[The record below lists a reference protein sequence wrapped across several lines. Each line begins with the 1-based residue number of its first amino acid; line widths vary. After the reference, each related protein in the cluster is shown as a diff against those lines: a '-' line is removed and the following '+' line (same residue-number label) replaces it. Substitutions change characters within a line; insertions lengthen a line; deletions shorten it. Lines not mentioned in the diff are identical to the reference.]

1 MAKERKPIHFKE
13 KLFRSFIIVGIIP
26 LLFMAIISYYNISV
40 FTEDKINKS
49 ITENLNII
57 SRLADSTLSTFIN
70 MTNYISEQEEIQ
82 AILSKTSYDNY
93 EDRFKDTQRIYKI
106 ANSVLATQ
114 TLDVPIHIIDKN
126 RKTRFSTTDYLV
138 PIYEDSRGNF
148 FDIIDGSEGKQLSF
162 IHRRVD
168 GKYSKD
174 IVMAVGRQIR
184 SRNEGGSLGYV
195 ISDVYDDY
203 FNDILKN
210 TRTYEKNNVY
220 ILDKNG
226 TIITDKLHKNRT
238 GFKFDEGYLDQIIKN
253 EKGVFEC
260 TLDNIHYRAYYTT
273 SDHMALK
280 VVELVPISVIYKERA
295 IIIAIFIILMIVF
308 SIMAVIASLTL
319 SRNISKPINELSN
332 IMKKVEEGERDINF
346 PIIGND
352 EIAQL
357 GKSFNDMIKEINR
370 LIEEVY
376 IKQFLLQQA
385 EFTALKAQVN
395 PHFLYNTLQSI
406 NWMAKLSDFEG
417 VSTMVTAL
425 GKFLRYSI
433 SSREDLVTI
442 GQEIE
447 QIQNYLIIQKTR
459 YGDKFEVSID
469 VEENIRDHKVLKLM
483 LQPIVENSI
492 IHGIEQKIGKG
503 EIRINVYVRHRELYF
518 DILDNGIGFGNSTA
532 KGEGIGI
539 NNVDRR
545 VKIQYGDA
553 FGVSVEKKEEF
564 TCVSIKIPYN
574 DNLHYEKKGDIND

>member
-1 MAKERKPIHFKE
+1 MVKERKPLHFKE

-174 IVMAVGRQIR
+174 IVMAIGRQIR
-184 SRNEGGSLGYV
+184 SRKEGTSLGYV

-226 TIITDKLHKNRT
+226 IIITDKLHKNRT
-238 GFKFDEGYLDQIIKN
+238 GFKFNEDYLDQIIKN

-260 TLDNIHYRAYYTT
+260 DIENVHYRAYYTT

-295 IIIAIFIILMIVF
+295 IIIAIFIILIIVF
-308 SIMAVIASLTL
+308 SIMAVIASLAL
-319 SRNISKPINELSN
+319 SKNISKPINQLSN
-332 IMKKVEEGERDINF
+332 MMKKVEEGERNINF

-357 GKSFNDMIKEINR
+357 GKSFNDMIREINR

-406 NWMAKLSDFEG
+406 NWMAKLSDFDG

-433 SSREDLVTI
+433 NSHEDLVTI

-447 QIQNYLIIQKTR
+447 QIQNYLIIQKIR

-469 VEENIRDHKVLKLM
+469 VEENIKDYKVLKLM

-492 IHGIEQKIGKG
+492 IHGIEQKVGKG
-503 EIRINVYVRHRELYF
+503 EIKINVYARDRELYF

-539 NNVDRR
+539 NNVGRR
-545 VKIQYGDA
+545 VKIQYGDN
-553 FGVSVEKKEEF
+553 FGVSIAKKEEY
-564 TCVSIKIPYN
+564 TCVSIKIPY
-574 DNLHYEKKGDIND
+574 DNSVYYEKKGDIND